1 MEYTHEKKIYKK
13 IISQADLSYYF
24 KVEVKL
30 EKIDDKECY
39 VVFFRDAKNDREIL
53 VQSEQIS

>member
-30 EKIDDKECY
+30 EKIDDKEYY